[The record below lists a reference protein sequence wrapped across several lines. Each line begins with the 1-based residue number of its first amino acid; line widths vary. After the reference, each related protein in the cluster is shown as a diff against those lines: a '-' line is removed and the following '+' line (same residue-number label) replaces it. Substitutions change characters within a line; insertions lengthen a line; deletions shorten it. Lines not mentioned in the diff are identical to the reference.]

1 MVLADELTTGLSGR
15 ADLPAALRGFMTR
28 RDDRRKYLCNASE
41 SICWAEIAR
50 STTLDRPGIVKGML
64 MKTAEPI

>member
-1 MVLADELTTGLSGR
+1 
-15 ADLPAALRGFMTR
+15 MTR
-28 RDDRRKYLCNASE
+28 RQDRCKYLCNASE
-41 SICWAEIAR
+41 SICRAEIAR